1 MIFFIIE
8 NNRNILVYLYIRY
21 LMNSWD
27 VGEILKYVKVTEFE
41 NGRDLF
47 ERVILGDEKEV
58 NF

>member
-8 NNRNILVYLYIRY
+8 NNRNFLVYLYIRY